1 MIYLIATL
9 TLKPGSRETV
19 IEAAKPCIEATRKE
33 PGCIRYDLNADV
45 LLEDQLVF
53 VEQWKTR
60 EDLDLH
66 FQQPHMAVWREAGG
80 PYIVERTIEVV
91 HPEQVEQL

>member
-9 TLKPGSRETV
+9 TIKPGTRETV

-45 LLEDQLVF
+45 TNPDQLVF
-53 VEQWKTR
+53 VEQWEAR
-60 EDLDLH
+60 SDLDSH
-66 FQQPHMAVWREAGG
+66 FEQPHMAVWREGLT
-80 PYIVERTIEVV
+80 PHLVDRKIEVI
-91 HPEQVEQL
+91 HPESVENL